1 MTRNPAGDIGGEEVW
16 SSMCLSPSR
25 EVLGMKPKYIVGIV
39 GLVQN
44 DIRPLPAPPPVHSSH
59 NVTAASARML
69 LLRARAG
76 LHSHGFSV
84 ESEGGT
90 FSHMGLA
97 VRARAGL
104 SQQPQQTKENL
115 VEY

>member
-1 MTRNPAGDIGGEEVW
+1 
-16 SSMCLSPSR
+16 
-25 EVLGMKPKYIVGIV
+25 MKPKYIVGIV

-76 LHSHGFSV
+76 LPGMLQRDFQLHGLKGISK
-84 ESEGGT
+84 T
-90 FSHMGLA
+90 FL
-97 VRARAGL
+97 
-104 SQQPQQTKENL
+104 E
-115 VEY
+115 